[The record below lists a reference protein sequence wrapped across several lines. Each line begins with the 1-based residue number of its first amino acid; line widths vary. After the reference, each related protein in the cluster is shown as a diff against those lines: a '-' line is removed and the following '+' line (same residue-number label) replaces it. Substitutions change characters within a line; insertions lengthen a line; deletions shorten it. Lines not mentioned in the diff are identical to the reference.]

1 MELNRYS
8 KLIGYSRNIIWNLY
22 FTVIFPALC
31 ARIIMF
37 HRLFWYA
44 KVPLLVCESGTLG
57 MRKWH
62 FGYMK
67 VPLLGVI
74 CHWRMMFLAL
84 LNDVPCRHW
93 REKTD
98 KKANATDSLK
108 DVGGRKGLSEFSVLP
123 V

>member
-8 KLIGYSRNIIWNLY
+8 KLIEYSRNIIWNLY
-22 FTVIFPALC
+22 FTIIFPALC

-44 KVPLLVCESGTLG
+44 KVPLL
-57 MRKWH
+57 
-62 FGYMK
+62 
-67 VPLLGVI
+67 GVI
-74 CHWRMMFLAL
+74 CHWRMMFWAL

-98 KKANATDSLK
+98 KKANATDYLK
-108 DVGGRKGLSEFSVLP
+108 DVGGDEKVCLNSPFCWFNIC
-123 V
+123 